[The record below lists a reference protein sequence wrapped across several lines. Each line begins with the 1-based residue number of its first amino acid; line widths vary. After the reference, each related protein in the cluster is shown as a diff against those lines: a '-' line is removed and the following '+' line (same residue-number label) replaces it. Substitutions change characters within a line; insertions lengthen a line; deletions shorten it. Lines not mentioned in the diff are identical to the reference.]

1 MANVIASGQMPDT
14 CDCFTRFQIINSVI
28 RVVRHL
34 YNAYMLNPVIALFHM
49 RAHPALVTKQYM
61 PSTLQLALEILH
73 VELSSNFVASAFR
86 ALRSKLQKEFYSP
99 YCCESSQNKRHK
111 IAPLGWEAL
120 LSCRR
125 LRIDDM
131 TGVLVLCTSR
141 IPLSYRRK
149 AKTPRRRGSRYVQI
163 VRFSSLPS
171 WRSSAK
177 HELIIH
183 FVGPFSNVFTS

>member
-73 VELSSNFVASAFR
+73 VELSSNFFVASAFR
-86 ALRSKLQKEFYSP
+86 SLRPKLQRDLSHLTAVSP
-99 YCCESSQNKRHK
+99 
-111 IAPLGWEAL
+111 
-120 LSCRR
+120 
-125 LRIDDM
+125 LRMSGI
-131 TGVLVLCTSR
+131 
-141 IPLSYRRK
+141 K
-149 AKTPRRRGSRYVQI
+149 
-163 VRFSSLPS
+163 
-171 WRSSAK
+171 
-177 HELIIH
+177 
-183 FVGPFSNVFTS
+183 